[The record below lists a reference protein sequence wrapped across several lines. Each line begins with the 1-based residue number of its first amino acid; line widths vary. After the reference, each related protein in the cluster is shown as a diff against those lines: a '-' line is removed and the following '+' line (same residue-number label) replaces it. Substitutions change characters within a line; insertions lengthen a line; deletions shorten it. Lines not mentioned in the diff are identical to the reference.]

1 MHDSKILKDS
11 SHCSCLSVQVI
22 DFVFRTGRN
31 YYPQVLLGKCKYIV
45 KVKKM
50 TKYIADTIEMYSD
63 DSDEEISK
71 KENSDDKN
79 MMKKIKRIIEYI
91 ENYSRIQ
98 KNKD

>member
-1 MHDSKILKDS
+1 
-11 SHCSCLSVQVI
+11 
-22 DFVFRTGRN
+22 
-31 YYPQVLLGKCKYIV
+31 
-45 KVKKM
+45 M